1 MKTVNYF
8 LLFLLTLSFSS
19 TAQEEDAG
27 ITIRSC
33 RGPLNYYID
42 GQRIQVVEALKT
54 SKGTY
59 YVNERPKGPVPLP
72 KTGRA
77 VKLDSYNRSHYLRE
91 QKLDLAFHN
100 SHTRKTIGLAL
111 EMDRNMSFRKEYFTP
126 TSRGN
131 SFWEAEAFYQ
141 YGERELLNP
150 RGILSNLYFFYYRRI
165 DGNGMFKRTIQI
177 QEISD

>member
-27 ITIRSC
+27 MTIQLSN
-33 RGPLNYYID
+33 PSYYFID
-42 GQRIQVVEALKT
+42 GQRIQVVEVLKT

-77 VKLDSYNRSHYLRE
+77 VKLDSYNRSHYLRD

-100 SHTRKTIGLAL
+100 SHTGNSIGLAL

-126 TSRGN
+126 TASGN

-150 RGILSNLYFFYYRRI
+150 RGILSNLYLFYYRLI
-165 DGNGMFKRTIQI
+165 DGNVMYKRTIQI
-177 QEISD
+177 QEILD